1 MYGSVGASNCK
12 LFILNLTINRL
23 VALHPNSSTEYLPL
37 HHGRRKKKNWREI
50 SKMRSESVMDHIQL
64 KRCRKFDSVR
74 TTDSIAAETARDRKY
89 Y

>member
-23 VALHPNSSTEYLPL
+23 VALHPNSSTEYSSL
-37 HHGRRKKKNWREI
+37 HHGKKKKYWREI

-89 Y
+89 